1 MEIKL
6 FTADPTLDDIVTT
19 HMNWENMH
27 LIVDQ
32 EIDPQLLYIAIYVDL
47 RYYND
52 ALISMDNMN
61 NNRMTEKKDQSS
73 KEMVYGTKE

>member
-1 MEIKL
+1 
-6 FTADPTLDDIVTT
+6 
-19 HMNWENMH
+19 MH

-32 EIDPQLLYIAIYVDL
+32 EIDRQLLYIAIYVDL

-52 ALISMDNMN
+52 TLISMDNMN